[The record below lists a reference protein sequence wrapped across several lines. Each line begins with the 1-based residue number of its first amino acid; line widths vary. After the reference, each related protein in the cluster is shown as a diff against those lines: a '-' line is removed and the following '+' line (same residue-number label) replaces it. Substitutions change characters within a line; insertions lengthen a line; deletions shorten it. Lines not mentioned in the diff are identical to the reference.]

1 MKQVQIIMGTPVT
14 IEIPDIEASQELFDE
29 VFSYFRYV
37 DDTFSTYKDTSEITA
52 LNEGRIKREDTSD
65 DMKLVLKLSEE
76 TKKLTNGYFDIVTLR
91 GIYDPS
97 GLVKGWAIFN
107 ASQILKNHKVNNF
120 YVEAGGD
127 IQVSGKNAD
136 GKTWA
141 IGIQNPFTKEKE
153 IVKKLYLHDK
163 GIATS
168 GSYVR
173 GQHIYNPVD
182 KKDSIE
188 DMLSLTVIGPNIY
201 EADRFATAAF
211 AMGSNGINFIES
223 LADFEGY
230 SIDTKGVA
238 TVTTGFNRYLTENI

>member
-1 MKQVQIIMGTPVT
+1 MGTPIT
-14 IEIPDIEASQELFDE
+14 IEIPDKEASQELFDE
-29 VFSYFRYV
+29 VFSYFIYV
-37 DDTFSTYKDTSEITA
+37 DNTFSTYKDTSEVTA
-52 LNEGRIKREDTSD
+52 LNQGRIKKEDTSD
-65 DMKLVLKLSEE
+65 DMKLVLNLSEE
-76 TKKLTNGYFDIVTLR
+76 TKRLTNGYFDIVTLQ

-107 ASQILKNHKVNNF
+107 ASQILKSHKVNNF

-127 IQVSGKNAD
+127 IQVSGKNTE
-136 GKTWA
+136 GKIWA
-141 IGIQNPFTKEKE
+141 IGIQNPFTREKG
-153 IVKKLYLHDK
+153 IVKKVYLHDK

-168 GSYVR
+168 GSYIR

-188 DMLSLTVIGPNIY
+188 DILSLTVIGPNIY

-211 AMGSNGINFIES
+211 SMGSKGIHFIES

-238 TVTTGFNRYLTENI
+238 TMTTGFSKYLTENI